1 MTLNILLKEMDT
13 ALLFF
18 FPSLIFTQ
26 PFWYQSVPQ
35 SSTQLLKSPVDRVA
49 YLVSEC
55 SVNSKKGKVQPQ
67 ISTFVNKSI
76 ILYKN
81 TIIKAIKSINRR
93 DKEGSLSH
101 PYSVYLSFNFLFIFS
116 S

>member
-49 YLVSEC
+49 YLVSKRA
-55 SVNSKKGKVQPQ
+55 VKSKFNLSPFCIRKGKLNHKYPP
-67 ISTFVNKSI
+67 
-76 ILYKN
+76 L
-81 TIIKAIKSINRR
+81 
-93 DKEGSLSH
+93 
-101 PYSVYLSFNFLFIFS
+101 
-116 S
+116 